1 MEEVLPILVIPSLGI
16 RDTVIFT
23 WIAMALLIGLAYL
36 LRARAPEAVEMLIDF
51 VRGQIAGVMRGVD
64 ADPYIPFLGAMFLFL
79 AVVNNLGVI
88 PGLRTPTMDINS
100 TVAMAVV
107 VLFAVHVF
115 AIRAKGLRNYLKEK
129 ATPLVILDVI
139 SDLSRTLALSLRLF
153 GNILAGEILVAVM
166 YRLLPQGG
174 PLPMIALGL
183 VTSLI
188 QAYIFMV
195 LTTSAIGT
203 AVAPSS

>member
-1 MEEVLPILVIPSLGI
+1 MEEVLPILVVPALGI

-23 WIAMALLIGLAYL
+23 WVAMALLIGLAYL
-36 LRARAPEAVEMLIDF
+36 LRQKAPELVEMLIDF
-51 VRGQIAGVMRGVD
+51 LRSQIGDVMRGVE

-115 AIRAKGLRNYLKEK
+115 AIRAKGLRGYLKEM
-129 ATPLVILDVI
+129 ATPLVILDII

-174 PLPMIALGL
+174 PLPMVALGL

-203 AVAPSS
+203 AVAPKS